1 MERFAVMVINDAI
14 DNLKQQGYS
23 VKGVSDGWH
32 TFDELYEHRRI
43 LTAILAKTNTD
54 ISWRARQHHDGEV
67 WDDLFIVGFST
78 PEGQY
83 SYHYKNE
90 FWEEF
95 EGVKELERAPEYDGH
110 KPKDIKRLYSIIKKE
125 IG

>member
-1 MERFAVMVINDAI
+1 MTTVVNDAI
-14 DNLKQQGYS
+14 EDMKEKGYS
-23 VKGVSDGWH
+23 VKGISDGWH

-43 LTAILAKTNTD
+43 LTAILAKSNTD
-54 ISWRARQHHDGEV
+54 ISWRAKQHHDGEV
-67 WDDLFIVGFST
+67 WDGLFIIGFTT

-90 FWEEF
+90 FWDEF
-95 EGVKELERAPEYDGH
+95 DGVTELERAPEYDGH
-110 KPKDIKRLYSIIKKE
+110 KPKDITRLYSVLKKE